1 MALWDEVTHWDGHWG
16 WCSYGS
22 VTDASVHD
30 SCVMEDLLHGD
41 ERVIYGDKGY
51 VSEERREA
59 AERSGKTW
67 RVSRRS
73 NRGRKLNAADKL
85 QSEKQPYS
93 FSGRNMY
100 WSDKESMGI
109 SEVRY
114 KGLEKNRAQVLSLL
128 ALANFYRYRHK
139 LA

>member
-1 MALWDEVTHWDGHWG
+1 M
-16 WCSYGS
+16 
-22 VTDASVHD
+22 
-30 SCVMEDLLHGD
+30 
-41 ERVIYGDKGY
+41 
-51 VSEERREA
+51 RRIKL
-59 AERSGKTW
+59 SIGKAT
-67 RVSRRS
+67 VFVL
-73 NRGRKLNAADKL
+73 GRTCI
-85 QSEKQPYS
+85 
-93 FSGRNMY
+93 

>member
-16 WCSYGS
+16 GVHTVV

-73 NRGRKLNAADKL
+73 NRGRKLNAADKAFNRKSNRIRSRVEHVFGVIKNL
-85 QSEKQPYS
+85 WDIGRFVIRDREEQSTS
-93 FSGRNMY
+93 IIAVSAG
-100 WSDKESMGI
+100 
-109 SEVRY
+109 
-114 KGLEKNRAQVLSLL
+114 
-128 ALANFYRYRHK
+128 
-139 LA
+139 